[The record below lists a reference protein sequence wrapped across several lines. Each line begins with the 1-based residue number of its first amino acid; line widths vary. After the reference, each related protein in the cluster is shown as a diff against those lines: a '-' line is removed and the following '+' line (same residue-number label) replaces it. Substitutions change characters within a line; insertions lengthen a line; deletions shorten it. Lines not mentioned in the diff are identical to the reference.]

1 MHSSCTHML
10 RPSMLTLHITRT
22 GFYGNEKSGSS
33 LADWAYAHKQVT
45 PPPSVRHVW
54 SPRQQLHTVTE
65 TFSCSHILLRL
76 GCKNDGGLTSLWLS
90 MMTKEQITAVSHPTS
105 SFPVLYAITDVLP
118 SCLGVIFLLEDIGW
132 VNVCAILDGERRT
145 GGGGR
150 GWGRATGMAEQY
162 LLSWLHKSAFTIV
175 ARKTS
180 HCTQLPS
187 LLLVYRCFLILSFP
201 PICNFASSRPLLSFI
216 SNFISHLL
224 QFSVSCGVEVREP
237 HLAAGAIFRK
247 LTFVVFEVVKY

>member
-1 MHSSCTHML
+1 MTYTLHAHICWDLRCWHCTSL
-10 RPSMLTLHITRT
+10 GLVSMVMRNLIAYWPTELTLTSR
-22 GFYGNEKSGSS
+22 
-33 LADWAYAHKQVT
+33 W
-45 PPPSVRHVW
+45 PRPPSVRHVW
-54 SPRQQLHTVTE
+54 SPRQRLHTVTE

-105 SFPVLYAITDVLP
+105 SFPLLYAITDVLP

-145 GGGGR
+145 GGGR

-201 PICNFASSRPLLSFI
+201 PPSVTLLPLAHSSPSLVI
-216 SNFISHLL
+216 SSLI
-224 QFSVSCGVEVREP
+224 FSSSLFPVE
-237 HLAAGAIFRK
+237 
-247 LTFVVFEVVKY
+247 